1 METIKVNTQDIIKG
15 VAELADKKQKEVR
28 EVVRAMEEFVKAQ
41 VGQATVDTSVEIKLF
56 NGLTV
61 ISEYAKPR
69 TARNPRTGETLTTE
83 GKNRVK
89 AKIGISLKTA
99 ANQQ

>member
-1 METIKVNTQDIIKG
+1 METIKVTTQDIVKG
-15 VAELADKKQKEVR
+15 VAGLTGKTQKEVR
-28 EVVRAMEEFVKAQ
+28 EVVNAIEDIVKAQ
-41 VGQATVDTSVEIKLF
+41 VGQATVDTGVEIKLF

>member
-41 VGQATVDTSVEIKLF
+41 VGQANENTSVEIKLF

-61 ISEYAKPR
+61 ISEYEEPR
-69 TARNPRTGETLTTE
+69 IARNPRTGETFTTE
-83 GKNRVK
+83 GKNRVR
-89 AKIGISLKTA
+89 AKIGTSLKDA
-99 ANQQ
+99 AN

>member
-28 EVVRAMEEFVKAQ
+28 EVVRAVEEFVKAQ
-41 VGQATVDTSVEIKLF
+41 VGQANENTSVEIKLF

-61 ISEYAKPR
+61 ISEYKEPR
-69 TARNPRTGETLTTE
+69 TARNPQTGETITTE
-83 GKNRVK
+83 GKNRVR
-89 AKIGISLKTA
+89 AKIGTSLKDA
-99 ANQQ
+99 AN